1 MNRGALLAAG
11 AGALIG
17 AAAFPARART
27 AGTTR
32 IRIGVVASDVS
43 AEPYYAEAAG
53 FYERAGLAAQIE
65 TLAGGGAIIDAVA
78 SGALD
83 VGFANLTSAAAARQR
98 GIPVAIL
105 APATLY
111 TSKAPVTVLVKARG
125 SKLRSGAD
133 LTGKTVAVS
142 TLRGELQVAASL
154 WIDKNGGD
162 SKTVHFVEIPFASM
176 APALAAGRVDAAMI
190 TEPAMTIQKAQIEL
204 LSSAYDA
211 IAPEFLIG
219 GWVAASAWIKSDA
232 DAARRFAAAM
242 AETARWANVHRAQT
256 AQVLITRTKLDPAVV
271 RSMVRATYGER
282 LTAEA
287 IQPVLDAAVR
297 YGSLREPMKAAELIA
312 LPA

>member
-1 MNRGALLAAG
+1 MNRAALLAG
-11 AGALIG
+11 G
-17 AAAFPARART
+17 AAALVGAAASTARGRAAGPAT
-27 AGTTR
+27 

-43 AEPYYAEAAG
+43 AEPHYAAAAG
-53 FYERAGLAAQIE
+53 IYERAGLVPQIE
-65 TLAGGGAIIDAVA
+65 TLSGGGAIIAAVA

-83 VGFANLTSAAAARQR
+83 VGFANLTSAAAARER
-98 GIPVAIL
+98 GIPIAVL

-125 SKLRSGAD
+125 SKLRTGAD
-133 LTGKTVAVS
+133 LTGKTLAVS

-154 WIDKNGGD
+154 WVDKNGGD
-162 SKTVHFVEIPFASM
+162 SKSVHFVELPFASM
-176 APALAAGRVDAAMI
+176 APALAGGRVDAAMI

-204 LSSAYDA
+204 LSPAYDA

-219 GWVAASAWIKSDA
+219 GWVAASLLIHA

-242 AETARWANVHRAQT
+242 AETARWANAHRAQT
-256 AQVLITRTKLDPAVV
+256 AQVLVARTKLDPAIV

-282 LTAEA
+282 LTAET
-287 IQPVLDAAVR
+287 IQPVLDAAQR
-297 YGSLREPMKAAELIA
+297 YGSLREPMKAADLIA

>member
-1 MNRGALLAAG
+1 MNRGALLAGG
-11 AGALIG
+11 AALLG
-17 AAAFPARART
+17 AAAIPPHARAG
-27 AGTTR
+27 AATR

-53 FYERAGLAAQIE
+53 FYERAGIAPQIE

-125 SKLRSGAD
+125 SKLRTGAD

-154 WIDKNGGD
+154 WIDKSGGD
-162 SKTVHFVEIPFASM
+162 SKSVHFVELPFASM
-176 APALAAGRVDAAMI
+176 APALAGGRVDAAMI
-190 TEPAMTIQKAQIEL
+190 TEPAMTIQKAQIEV
-204 LSSAYDA
+204 LSDAYDA
-211 IAPEFLIG
+211 IAAEFLIG
-219 GWVAASAWIKSDA
+219 GWVAATAWIKEDA
-232 DAARRFAAAM
+232 DAARRFATAM
-242 AETARWANVHRAQT
+242 TQTARWANAHRAQT
-256 AQVLITRTKLDPAVV
+256 AQVLVARTKLDPAVV

-282 LTAEA
+282 LSAET
-287 IQPVLDAAVR
+287 IQPVLDVAAK
-297 YGSLREPMKAAELIA
+297 YGSLREPMKAADLIA
-312 LPA
+312 VPT